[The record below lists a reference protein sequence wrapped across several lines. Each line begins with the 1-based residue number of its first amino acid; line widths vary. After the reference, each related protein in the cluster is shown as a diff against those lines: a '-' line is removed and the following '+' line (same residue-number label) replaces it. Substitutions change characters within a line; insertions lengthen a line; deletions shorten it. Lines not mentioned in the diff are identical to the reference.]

1 MTLASIA
8 ALLAATNVPQNPWPF
23 IVVGYVIMVAALGA
37 YAWRTVRRGRRLARQ
52 LPPDERRWM

>member
-1 MTLASIA
+1 MTLGSIVAVLMA
-8 ALLAATNVPQNPWPF
+8 ANVPQNPWPF
-23 IVVGYVIMVAALGA
+23 IVVGYVVMVAALGF